1 MKKIIAGILVGLLC
15 SCGGSGGTSTGGGG
29 SSSSSGGSSSSSGGS
44 SGGVS
49 GTLVTVDSATR
60 YQTISGWEATANVD
74 EREGDLTLDQ
84 AKLYDN
90 AAVDQVG
97 ITRLRLEVR
106 SGMEGQIG
114 AFTAFSN
121 GSLTVDQW
129 HAKRYPVI
137 NDDNNP
143 NTNLNALNPVGFDF
157 TELDHNVDFIV
168 IPMRDRLAAKGEKL
182 FVNLCYVSFNNG
194 GPSVHDDPQEYAEF
208 ALATMQ
214 HLKAKYNL
222 VPDTWEVILEPD
234 NNSNTG
240 AGTGWN
246 GNKIG
251 QIIVATAQRFA
262 ANGFGSTKFIA
273 PSTLNMTTASTLFD
287 GIAGVSGAVSKMA
300 EISYHR
306 YAGVSAGALNNL
318 KTRAQ
323 NNGLGLSMLE
333 LWFGQANADVLFEDL
348 GAGAVAFQGRVVQG
362 LFTGP
367 PSTSLTMNSDVLQN
381 SAVYRAVRPGAVRIG
396 AQAQGGVFTPLA
408 FLRPDGKVVVALKA
422 SAAGTATLRNLSPG
436 NYRVTTVTS
445 NVQSGPTTVTH
456 STGDLSV
463 SITGP
468 GVLVAEPL

>member
-15 SCGGSGGTSTGGGG
+15 SCGGSGDTSTGGGG

-143 NTNLNALNPVGFDF
+143 NTNLNALNPAGFDF

-194 GPSVHDDPQEYAEF
+194 VASAFRVHDDPQEYAEF

-234 NNSNTG
+234 YTTG
-240 AGTGWN
+240 THWDGQ
-246 GNKIG
+246 KIG

-273 PSTLNMTTASTLFD
+273 PSAWSMANASDLFN

-306 YAGVSAGALNNL
+306 YAGVTPSALSSL
-318 KTRAQ
+318 TQKAQ

-367 PSTSLTMNSDVLQN
+367 PTTSLTMNSDVLQN

-408 FLRPDGKVVVALKA
+408 FQRPDGKVVVALKA